1 MTLIVS
7 DRGLVELMRLE
18 RYLRKEIQKSNI
30 ALIRRIEKLDRLVTT
45 DRKAIVLVERIKIYK
60 ELLKRLEIDTN
71 IDSTQRST
79 MYEEV
84 LWNYL
89 KQRKN

>member
-18 RYLRKEIQKSNI
+18 RYLREEIQKSNI

-84 LWNYL
+84 L
-89 KQRKN
+89 

>member
-30 ALIRRIEKLDRLVTT
+30 ALIRRIDKLDRLVTT
-45 DRKAIVLVERIKIYK
+45 DRKAIALAERIKVYNEI
-60 ELLKRLEIDTN
+60 LRRLEIDTN

-84 LWNYL
+84 L
-89 KQRKN
+89 

>member
-30 ALIRRIEKLDRLVTT
+30 ALIKRIEKLDRLVTT

-84 LWNYL
+84 L
-89 KQRKN
+89 

>member
-84 LWNYL
+84 L
-89 KQRKN
+89 